1 LLAIAV
7 FGVLLVNTFDARARR
22 ALDRMGLPSTER
34 AAVDRELSKMAGA
47 DVNAAVRPVID
58 EAFVSAF
65 RVVMIAAASLALAA
79 AVVGSLE
86 DRSRTARGHR
96 P

>member
-1 LLAIAV
+1 
-7 FGVLLVNTFDARARR
+7 
-22 ALDRMGLPSTER
+22 
-34 AAVDRELSKMAGA
+34 MAGA

-79 AVVGSLE
+79 AVIGSLE
-86 DRSRTARGHR
+86 DRSGTARGHR
-96 P
+96 H

>member
-1 LLAIAV
+1 M
-7 FGVLLVNTFDARARR
+7 R
-22 ALDRMGLPSTER
+22 LPSTER

-47 DVNAAVRPVID
+47 DVNAAIRPVID

-86 DRSRTARGHR
+86 DRSRTEQGKR